1 MNMFPFKLLFPY
13 LLIILSCGF
22 LQAQQGTITKV
33 IDGDTY
39 LIKNLETNQIIK
51 VRLWGIDTPEKNQP
65 FGMTAKNYCI
75 DRYLNKTIDVNIKSI
90 DRYGRTV
97 AVLSLGNEI
106 INEHLIKV
114 GLAWDYH
121 YYSKSEIYVKYQKE
135 AMNNKV
141 GLWSEA
147 EPVEPQVWRKTH

>member
-1 MNMFPFKLLFPY
+1 M
-13 LLIILSCGF
+13 
-22 LQAQQGTITKV
+22 

-39 LIKNLETNQIIK
+39 LIDFLESSETIK

-65 FGMTAKNYCI
+65 FGMTAKNYCV
-75 DRYLNKTIDVNIKSI
+75 DRYLNKTIDVNIKDV

-97 AVLSLGNEI
+97 AVLSLGKEI

-121 YYSKSEIYVKYQKE
+121 YYSKSEVYANLQKL
-135 AMNNKV
+135 AMNKKV
-141 GLWSEA
+141 GLWIEA
-147 EPVEPQVWRKTH
+147 KPIEPSLWRKTH